1 MPARVLSARHDAVS
15 AFRQKVSEIRQVRHR
30 SEKRTLSPVK
40 TESLSVQ
47 SLESAAMDDLFRRG
61 LKLRLYFAPFVFL
74 SLMAFLA
81 WDPSPWRRVAVISAV
96 TLAVSRLIYE
106 FVRARRYGIERTR
119 LSSLLPIPA
128 VLLVIVLTV
137 SGGVDSPIV
146 IMLPLVTVFLS
157 LFVRF
162 EFGGVFTVVVTLILI
177 ALAFIARAELLPT
190 LIPEAFGGGARS
202 SATDTLLFSRA
213 FFGIVGLFWALA
225 VGWVM
230 RFGFRSAIQKA
241 IDARE
246 EVLHTHVETTRTLTT
261 LAAEIAHEL
270 KNPLASVKG
279 LAALVERDVDGKAKE
294 RIEVL
299 RREVDRMQEI
309 LESFLTYTRPVVPL
323 DVAPVR
329 LTDLVHEVIA
339 LHEGMSVERNV
350 GFRLD
355 ARPDVEVKADSKK
368 LKQVLINLVQNALD
382 VTKSGGVIDVIVA
395 REGNGA
401 RISVMDRGP
410 GVDDVARAF
419 QPGHTTKEKGSGLG
433 LTVSRLVARQHG
445 GDVTLTARDGGGTVA
460 ALSLP
465 EMPSV

>member
-1 MPARVLSARHDAVS
+1 
-15 AFRQKVSEIRQVRHR
+15 
-30 SEKRTLSPVK
+30 
-40 TESLSVQ
+40 
-47 SLESAAMDDLFRRG
+47 MDDLFRRG

-74 SLMAFLA
+74 SVMALLA
-81 WDPSPWRRVAVISAV
+81 WDPAPWRRGAVIGGV
-96 TLAVSRLIYE
+96 TLAVLRLIYE
-106 FVRARRYGIERTR
+106 FVRARRHGVERTR
-119 LSSLLPIPA
+119 LAALLPIPA
-128 VLLVIVLTV
+128 LMLVVVLTA
-137 SGGVDSPIV
+137 SGGVDSPILV
-146 IMLPLVTVFLS
+146 MLPLVTVFLA

-162 EFGGVFTVVVTLILI
+162 EFGAIFACCSVLIL
-177 ALAFIARAELLPT
+177 ALLTYAASAGLISS
-190 LIPEAFGGGARS
+190 LIPESFGGGARGS
-202 SATDTLLFSRA
+202 KTDALLYSRA
-213 FFGIVGLFWALA
+213 FFAAVALGWAIA

-270 KNPLASVKG
+270 RNPLASVKG
-279 LAALVERDVDGKAKE
+279 LAALVDRDVEGRAKE

-323 DVAPVR
+323 DVAPVK
-329 LTDLVHEVIA
+329 LPALVEEVIA
-339 LHEGMSVERNV
+339 LHEGMTVERDV
-350 GFRLD
+350 SFRLD
-355 ARPDVEVKADSKK
+355 ARPEVEVKADAKK

-382 VTKSGGVIDVIVA
+382 VTASGGVIDVVVA
-395 REGNGA
+395 REANGA

-445 GDVTLTARDGGGTVA
+445 GDVTLVARDGGGTVA
-460 ALSLP
+460 VLSLP
-465 EMPSV
+465 ELPAVL

>member
-1 MPARVLSARHDAVS
+1 
-15 AFRQKVSEIRQVRHR
+15 
-30 SEKRTLSPVK
+30 
-40 TESLSVQ
+40 
-47 SLESAAMDDLFRRG
+47 MDDLFRRG

-74 SLMAFLA
+74 SVMALLA
-81 WDPSPWRRVAVISAV
+81 WDPAPWRRGAVIVAVGFAI
-96 TLAVSRLIYE
+96 SRLIYE
-106 FVRARRYGIERTR
+106 FFRARRHGIERTR
-119 LSSLLPIPA
+119 LSALLPVPA
-128 VLLVIVLTV
+128 ILLVVVLTA
-137 SGGVDSPIV
+137 SGGVDSPILV
-146 IMLPLVTVFLS
+146 MLPLVTVFLS

-162 EFGGVFTVVVTLILI
+162 EFGAVFAVIASLVLIV
-177 ALAFIARAELLPT
+177 LAFVARAGVLPT
-190 LIPEAFGGGARS
+190 LIPESFGGGARGS
-202 SATDTLLFSRA
+202 ETDTLLFSRA
-213 FFGIVGLFWALA
+213 FFGVVGLSWAMA

-246 EVLHTHVETTRTLTT
+246 EVLRTHVETTRTLTT

-279 LAALVERDVDGKAKE
+279 LAALVDRDVEGKAKE

-323 DVAPVR
+323 DVAQVR
-329 LTDLVHEVIA
+329 LSSLVEEVIA
-339 LHEGMSVERNV
+339 LHEGVSVERDV
-350 GFRLD
+350 SFRLD
-355 ARPDVEVKADSKK
+355 ARPEVEVKADAKK

-382 VTKSGGVIDVIVA
+382 VTPNGGVVDFVVA

-410 GVDDVARAF
+410 GITDVERAF
-419 QPGHTTKEKGSGLG
+419 HPGHTTKEKGSGLG

-445 GDVTLTARDGGGTVA
+445 GDVTLVPRDGGGTVA

-465 EMPSV
+465 KSPESI

>member
-1 MPARVLSARHDAVS
+1 
-15 AFRQKVSEIRQVRHR
+15 
-30 SEKRTLSPVK
+30 
-40 TESLSVQ
+40 
-47 SLESAAMDDLFRRG
+47 MDDLFRRG

-74 SLMAFLA
+74 SVMALLA
-81 WDPSPWRRVAVISAV
+81 WDPAPWRRFAVVGAV
-96 TLAVSRLIYE
+96 CIALSRLLYE
-106 FVRARRYGIERTR
+106 FLRARRHGIERTR
-119 LSSLLPIPA
+119 LSSLLPVPA
-128 VLLVIVLTV
+128 LVLVVVLTV
-137 SGGVDSPIV
+137 SGGVDSPILV
-146 IMLPLVTVFLS
+146 MLPLVTVFLS

-162 EFGGVFTVVVTLILI
+162 EFGAFFATGASVLLVV
-177 ALAFIARAELLPT
+177 LAFVARAGVLPT
-190 LIPEAFGGGARS
+190 LIPEAFGGGARAS
-202 SATDTLLFSRA
+202 ETDTLLLSRA
-213 FFGIVGLFWALA
+213 FFGIVGLSWAMA

-246 EVLHTHVETTRTLTT
+246 EVLRTHVETTRTLTT

-279 LAALVERDVDGKAKE
+279 LAALVERDVEGKTKE

-323 DVAPVR
+323 DVAPVQ
-329 LTDLVHEVIA
+329 LSSLVQDVIA
-339 LHEGMSVERNV
+339 LHEGVTVERNV
-350 GFRLD
+350 NFRLD

-368 LKQVLINLVQNALD
+368 LKQVLINLMQNALD
-382 VTKSGGVIDVIVA
+382 VTAKGGVVDVIVA
-395 REGNGA
+395 REGRGA

-410 GVDDVARAF
+410 GIADVERAF

-445 GDVTLTARDGGGTVA
+445 GDVTLVPRDGGGTVA
-460 ALSLP
+460 AVSLP
-465 EMPSV
+465 AAPVVS